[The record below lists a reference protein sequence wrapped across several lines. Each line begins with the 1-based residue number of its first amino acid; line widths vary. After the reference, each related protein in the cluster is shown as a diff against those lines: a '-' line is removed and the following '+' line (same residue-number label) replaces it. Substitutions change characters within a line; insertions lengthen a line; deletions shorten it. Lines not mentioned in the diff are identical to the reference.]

1 MSEISDMLKSL
12 EKGIQI
18 MPEGPAQ
25 TEALMRLEDILFTYS
40 GEDRVVPT
48 TELIDEI
55 KNESPAENL
64 LCGLTGL
71 DDILGGFRRTQLV
84 VLSGIT
90 KHGKTSFAV
99 DLTIRMQEQGQK
111 SLWLPFEEPAKDIL
125 RKFIERDQ
133 TPPVFYTPRIMRDN
147 TLIWIEKKIIEAR
160 VKHDISVVFI
170 DHLFFIEKVKGSGS
184 SDNLS
189 YELGNTVR
197 AIKQMAVKWGVVI
210 VLLTHLKKTRLD
222 TNPNLE
228 DVGFSAGIS
237 QEADTVLLMWRE
249 TKRDHNDEIVITN
262 NVNLSVQANR
272 RTGKT
277 GNIKLVF
284 DNGRFVE
291 EDWRFTVEK
300 SAAPKKIKSWVK
312 Q

>member
-1 MSEISDMLKSL
+1 MSEISELLKSL
-12 EKGIQI
+12 EKGIQV
-18 MPEGPAQ
+18 MEKGPEQ
-25 TEALMRLEDILFTYS
+25 TEALIRLEDILSTYS
-40 GEDRVVPT
+40 GEDRVVST

-55 KNESPAENL
+55 KNELPTENL
-64 LCGLTGL
+64 YCGLVGL

-133 TPPVFYTPRIMRDN
+133 EPPVFYTPKVMREN
-147 TLIWIEKKIIEAR
+147 TLVWIEKKIIEAR

-222 TNPNLE
+222 TNPDLE

-249 TKRDHNDEIVITN
+249 TKREGGEIVITN

-277 GNIKLVF
+277 GNVKLVF
-284 DNGRFVE
+284 DNGRFLE
-291 EDWRFTVEK
+291 EDWRFTVEE
-300 SAAPKKIKSWVK
+300 SAVIKKFKSW
-312 Q
+312 